1 MIAVSNLAWPLAQ
14 EAAAFA
20 SLGASGV
27 QGVEV
32 APTRIAP
39 WDDLDAPVL
48 ADYRR
53 RIADAGL
60 AVSSLQAILFGR
72 PDLQL
77 LDDDPGPLIAHISR
91 VVRIAAALGA
101 RVLVFGAPRNR
112 LAGPLTAEAANAR
125 ACTRLAAL
133 GAIAAAEG
141 VVIGVEP
148 VPAAYQ
154 GEFLTTWQ
162 EVHAMVKAVA
172 HPGIGVHLD
181 TACVMLGGGSIGE
194 AIVACAPVLCHFHIA
209 EPALAN
215 FKMPAADHPAAAT
228 ALAAVGYCHWCAV
241 EMRETPEDAIG
252 ALGGAIDF
260 VRIHYG
266 QA

>member
-20 SLGASGV
+20 LLGANGV

-194 AIVACAPVLCHFHIA
+194 AIVACAPSLCHFHVA
-209 EPALAN
+209 EPELAT
-215 FKMPAADHPAAAT
+215 FESPKADHAAAAA
-228 ALAAVGYCHWCAV
+228 ALAAVGYRGWRSV
-241 EMRETPEDAIG
+241 EMREPPVDPLG
-252 ALGGAIDF
+252 AVGHAVAF
-260 VRIHYG
+260 ASKTYG
-266 QA
+266 